1 MKIPPGFGPSR
12 VCSRSKDE
20 VLAAPAFSDPYLQRD
35 DAGTAWLI
43 AANPF
48 SVLAVR
54 AEEAQDDVEGAIPLD
69 ATSAAEKHQ
78 DDDWNPAIAC
88 GEKDVVV
95 QLTRDTPHLTLIAP
109 RPVVL
114 FPPVLQ
120 SIASAARKPD
130 EAPLIALNVRLLS
143 RLAKGMG
150 VESVTIRRVNHG
162 ATYWLV
168 IQPVTSVG
176 TPTIGLLQPLGG
188 DAGARPEEA
197 PVMEKGSARAKTP
210 PTAPGEP
217 SGELVCWACGKA
229 AGSTVSLQMSGKD
242 PTSPVCMDCM
252 RRVTD
257 EVKATKGRAKRGG
270 GA

>member
-1 MKIPPGFGPSR
+1 MKIPPGFGPSK

-35 DAGTAWLI
+35 DAGTPWLI

-54 AEEAQDDVEGAIPLD
+54 AEEAQDDVDGAIPLD

-109 RPVVL
+109 RPEVF
-114 FPPVLQ
+114 FPPILQ
-120 SIASAARKPD
+120 SIATAARKPD
-130 EAPLIALNVRLLS
+130 ESPLIALNVRLLS

-150 VESVTIRRVNHG
+150 VETVTIRRVSHG

-168 IQPVTSVG
+168 VQPVTSVG
-176 TPTIGLLQPLGG
+176 TPVIGLLQPLGNE
-188 DAGARPEEA
+188 AEARPDEA
-197 PVMEKGSARAKTP
+197 PVMGGARTK
-210 PTAPGEP
+210 APAPAESSTSP
-217 SGELVCWACGKA
+217 VCSACGKA
-229 AGSTVSLQMSGKD
+229 VSTTVSIQTSTGD
-242 PTSPVCMDCM
+242 PTPPVCQECFGNALS
-252 RRVTD
+252 
-257 EVKATKGRAKRGG
+257 EVKGAKKARKGA
-270 GA
+270 AS

>member
-1 MKIPPGFGPSR
+1 MKIPPGFSPSR

-54 AEEAQDDVEGAIPLD
+54 AEEAQDDVDGAIPLD

-120 SIASAARKPD
+120 SIATAARKPD

-150 VESVTIRRVNHG
+150 VESVTIRRVSHG

-188 DAGARPEEA
+188 DAEARPEEA
-197 PVMEKGSARAKTP
+197 PVMEKGARPRPATP
-210 PTAPGEP
+210 APAAAGEA
-217 SGELVCWACGKA
+217 LVCAGCGKPVHT
-229 AGSTVSLQMSGKD
+229 TVSLQTAGGD
-242 PTSPVCMDCM
+242 PTPPMCQDCFGGAL
-252 RRVTD
+252 
-257 EVKATKGRAKRGG
+257 KAVSGAKKAKRGG
-270 GA
+270 A